1 MLNKDRKGDK
11 VSKTV
16 AIVGGGIT
24 GLSAAYYLKK
34 ASKEEGLDINVKL
47 IESSNRL
54 GGKIKTEK
62 RDGFI
67 IERGPDSF
75 LSRKHPAV
83 KLIES
88 LGLEEKL
95 VRNGTGQAYILVEDK
110 LHKIPPGSF
119 MGIPTQPGP
128 FLFSGLFSPL
138 GKLRAGLDLVKKKS
152 KAKEDQSLGA
162 FFRYRFGDQL
172 VENLIEP
179 LLSGI
184 YSGDIDKMSL
194 MSTFPN
200 FYEIEQEHGSL
211 IKGLKKTMPKS
222 PSKKERKNRP
232 GIFFALEDG
241 FESLVDHL
249 KATFSEQEVLLNSAV
264 DHIEKKESIYHIL
277 LADGKVI
284 KADGVI
290 MASPHNTLP
299 KVFSQYDFFD
309 HFKEMPQTS
318 VANVALAYDS
328 DKVKDNLDGTG
339 YVVSRNSDF
348 RITACTW
355 THKKWPH
362 TAPKGKVLLRSYVGK
377 PDDQAIVDASDEE
390 IVETVLK
397 DLRKTMT
404 LKGDPLFTVVTRFK
418 EVMPQYTVGHQSRVK
433 MTRKNMEAS
442 LPGVFLAGSS
452 YDGVGVPDCIEQGET
467 AVQSMLNYLK

>member
-1 MLNKDRKGDK
+1 M
-11 VSKTV
+11 SKTV

-34 ASKEEGLDINVKL
+34 ASEEEGLDINIKL
-47 IESSNRL
+47 IESSDRL

-88 LGLEEKL
+88 LGLEDQL
-95 VRNGTGQAYILVEDK
+95 VRNGTGQAYILVKDK

-128 FLFSGLFSPL
+128 FMFSGLFSPL

-152 KAKEDQSLGA
+152 QAKEDQSLGA

-184 YSGDIDKMSL
+184 YSGDIDEMSL

-211 IKGLKKTMPKS
+211 IKGLKKTMPKG
-222 PSKKERKNRP
+222 PSKKERKKRP
-232 GIFFALEDG
+232 GIFFALEEG
-241 FESLVDHL
+241 FESLVDRL
-249 KATFSEQEVLLNSAV
+249 TESFDAGEVILNSAV
-264 DHIEKKESIYHIL
+264 NHIEKKASNYHL
-277 LADGKVI
+277 LLDDGSVI
-284 KADGVI
+284 KAEGVI
-290 MASPHNTLP
+290 MASPHHSLP
-299 KVFSQYDFFD
+299 NVFSQYDFFD
-309 HFKEMPQTS
+309 HFKDMPQTS
-318 VANVALAYDS
+318 VANVALAYDA

-355 THKKWPH
+355 THKKWSH
-362 TAPKGKVLLRSYVGK
+362 TAPEGKVLLRSYVGK
-377 PDDQAIVDASDEE
+377 PNDQEIVDASDEE
-390 IVETVLK
+390 IVETVLN

-404 LKGDPLFTVVTRFK
+404 LKGEPLFTVVTRFK
-418 EVMPQYTVGHQSRVK
+418 EMMPQYTVGHKKRIEA
-433 MTRKNMEAS
+433 TRKVMAS
-442 LPGVFLAGSS
+442 ELPGVFLAGSS
-452 YDGVGVPDCIEQGET
+452 YDGVGVPDCIEQGE
-467 AVQSMLNYLK
+467 ASVDAMLAYLK